1 MTKHPETLHLYRQPH
16 LCQSGEFVLLRVA
29 WLYIVLKGIVP
40 LLYDASTLANWLS
53 FILVFVALSFACAG
67 LGLLIGVISPSS
79 RSTVLYSQLIFI
91 PSMLLGGLM
100 LPYSMLPDAAGRI
113 SQLLPATQ
121 AMNAFNGLAMGQ
133 EADFS
138 PSGSLILLF
147 ISGLL
152 AFGLA
157 NFLFSWDS
165 SNTTRRGHPALALLA
180 FLPYAIGLFLL
191 VPAAS

>member
-1 MTKHPETLHLYRQPH
+1 
-16 LCQSGEFVLLRVA
+16 
-29 WLYIVLKGIVP
+29 LYIVLKDIVP
-40 LLYDASTLANWLS
+40 LLYDASTPANWLS

-191 VPAAS
+191 VPATS